1 MLWVGSSETKFEK
14 SIPEF
19 SGAISVSKKDEFSE
33 LLSPSFEHA
42 KIKAKTNISIEN
54 FFIGI
59 VAKSMQQIY

>member
-42 KIKAKTNISIEN
+42 KIKAKTNISI
-54 FFIGI
+54 
-59 VAKSMQQIY
+59 